1 MVNPAAELKS
11 RIRAA
16 YKAYR
21 KVANLR
27 DELQIENK
35 NFQGEGDLDYHQE
48 GIEDGIGYEY
58 EELQDELKNPSIGA
72 IQGWFQQEIEARKKV
87 YDLQNGIHSYQP
99 VVVGREPDDHDEHH
113 QPF

>member
-1 MVNPAAELKS
+1 MANPAAELKS

-35 NFQGEGDLDYHQE
+35 SFQGEADLDYHQE

-72 IQGWFQQEIEARKKV
+72 IQGWV
-87 YDLQNGIHSYQP
+87 QNGIHSYQP